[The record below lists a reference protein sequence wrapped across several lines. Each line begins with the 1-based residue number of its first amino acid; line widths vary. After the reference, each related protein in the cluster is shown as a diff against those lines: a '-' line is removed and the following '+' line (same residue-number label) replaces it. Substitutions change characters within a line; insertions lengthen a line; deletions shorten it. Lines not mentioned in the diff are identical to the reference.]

1 VTLAAA
7 WEFSYRYPDSPRPAL
22 DHVSLAIAPGTF
34 TVLGGV
40 SGSGKST
47 LLRALCG
54 LVPHFHGGE
63 AAGELRVG
71 ELDVRAHGPGEL
83 AAVCGTV
90 FQEPET
96 QVVMGGVRAELE
108 LPLEHRR
115 EPAGAVARA
124 VEETALELGIAHLLE
139 RRTDT
144 LSGGELQRV
153 AIAAAMVHGPRL
165 LLLDEPT
172 SQLDPVAGD
181 ELVWLLRRLN
191 EDFGTAVVVAEHRL
205 ERCLPAA
212 DRVIAMADGRVACD
226 LPPAAFL
233 EWAATA
239 APALETP
246 AARLFSLAGLRPP
259 PATVKDAR
267 AGLPGP
273 GQRTAPTIAKEGH
286 EWGFDAK
293 PALCASNASR
303 PAGRADRARLP
314 RERRRPRWPRAR
326 GPAPALALDGVWLEI
341 EDGPVVLRGIS
352 LALAAGERVGL
363 MGRNGA
369 GKSTLLRVAKGLVD
383 PSRGK
388 VERAGE
394 VALLLQNPG
403 DYLIN
408 DHAVDDAGE
417 RGVATAGLRGR
428 EHANP
433 RDLSGG
439 ERQRLALEV
448 VLSGGPC
455 AAVLLDEP
463 TRGMDR
469 VHQDELTAR
478 IDELAAG
485 GASVVVATH
494 DTEFTAAF
502 ADRVVLLG
510 QGVVIADGPPA
521 EVLGGGRHFSTQV
534 ARITDGAALLPDE
547 GAALLRPPVS
557 VEAAP

>member
-1 VTLAAA
+1 VTLALARG
-7 WEFSYRYPDSPRPAL
+7 FGYRYPDAARPAL
-22 DHVSLAIAPGTF
+22 DDVSLEIEPGTF
-34 TVLGGV
+34 TVLAGV

-47 LLRALCG
+47 LLRSLCG

-63 AAGELRVG
+63 AWGELSVG
-71 ELDVRAHGPGEL
+71 DLDVREHGPGEL

-96 QVVMGGVRAELE
+96 QIVMSGVRAELE

-124 VEETALELGIAHLLE
+124 VEETALALGVAHLLE
-139 RRTDT
+139 RRTET
-144 LSGGELQRV
+144 LSGGELQRL
-153 AIAAAMVHGPRL
+153 AIAAAMVHAPRL

-172 SQLDPVAGD
+172 SQLDPVTGD

-191 EDFGTAVVVAEHRL
+191 EDFGTAVVMAEHRL

-212 DRVIAMADGRVACD
+212 DRVIAMDAGRIACD
-226 LPPAAFL
+226 STPAGFL
-233 EWAATA
+233 GWAGAA

-246 AARLFSLAGLRPP
+246 AARLFSLSGLAARPV
-259 PATVKDAR
+259 TVKEAR
-267 AGLPGP
+267 AGLP
-273 GQRTAPTIAKEGH
+273 
-286 EWGFDAK
+286 
-293 PALCASNASR
+293 ALER
-303 PAGRADRARLP
+303 PAPPEPNG
-314 RERRRPRWPRAR
+314 RRPRLRLPWRR
-326 GPAPALALDGVWLEI
+326 GPESALALRGVWLEV
-341 EDGPVVLRGIS
+341 EDGPVVLRGIT
-352 LALAAGERVGL
+352 LELRPGERVAL

-369 GKSTLLRVAKGLVD
+369 GKSTLLRVAKRLVE
-383 PSRGK
+383 PSRGR

-403 DYLIN
+403 DYLIH
-408 DHAVDDAGE
+408 DHAVDDAGAD
-417 RGVATAGLRGR
+417 GVVRAGLAGR
-428 EHANP
+428 EDANP

-448 VLSGGPC
+448 ALAGSV
-455 AAVLLDEP
+455 ATAVLLDEP

-469 VHQDELTAR
+469 THQDELTAR
-478 IDELAAG
+478 IGELADAG
-485 GASVVVATH
+485 AAVVVATH

-521 EVLGGGRHFSTQV
+521 EILGGGRHFSTQV
-534 ARITDGAALLPDE
+534 ARITDGAALLPED
-547 GAALLRPPVS
+547 GAAALRSAPVA
-557 VEAAP
+557 EAAG